1 MPIYMRRY
9 YIEKISK
16 IHKQQEDAQQGKSS
30 DDRAVETFESF
41 NVDWDNIPKDSGL
54 KNEL

>member
-41 NVDWDNIPKDSGL
+41 NIDWDNLPKDSGL
-54 KNEL
+54 KNEM

>member
-16 IHKQQEDAQQGKSS
+16 THKQQEDAQQGKSN
-30 DDRAVETFESF
+30 DDRAIETFESF
-41 NVDWDNIPKDSGL
+41 NIDWDNLPKDYGL
-54 KNEL
+54 KNEM